1 MHGNTTSGSIVLNL
15 LERGPVLLEL
25 SHFLA
30 DADKGHGRLV
40 FVGGEAGVGKTWLVR
55 RFAELIRDRSPLL
68 IGSCDPLSTPRPL
81 GPLLDVVDRL
91 GDGDIDL
98 SRSKDQIFRDLLA
111 AVSSAKKTT
120 VLAFEDVHWADEA
133 TLDLLR
139 FLARR
144 IEDRHAVVIAT
155 FRNDEVG
162 DLHPLR
168 QVLGDTATA
177 PGARRLT
184 LHPLSIASVRTMASG
199 SGLDVNE
206 LYRRT
211 GGNPFFVS
219 EVVATPDELIPP
231 TIRDAVI
238 ARVARLSAR
247 ARTVLEA
254 ASAIGFR
261 SEPWLLNTI
270 TGADAEG
277 TEECLQSGVLIADD
291 EDGTYIFRHELAR
304 IAVLDTVA
312 LHRRNELNRRILHA
326 LQERDETKLN
336 AARLAHHA
344 DEAGDIDAVLAFAPE
359 AARRSSRLSAH
370 RDAIAHYER
379 ALRFADRL
387 PPNERAEIL
396 EEYAREC
403 AATDRYAE
411 AIAISRQ
418 VLDHWHNAG
427 DRFREGE
434 ISGFLCGCLVSN
446 GRVSEAQ
453 TLCRRSIELLEQF
466 PRGAELAEAYVR
478 QARIHIVEREYDDAI
493 RWSQKAQDLAE
504 EIRDVRAR
512 VLALHRFGSAT
523 LLKGDDEGERILR
536 FALSLARNAHI
547 PVEASGVYLALAG
560 NLFELYEFNR
570 AEPYLE
576 ESITFADEH
585 QLGGFLTPTLGWF
598 SLLRMYQ
605 GRWREVEEPAYNV
618 LNREH
623 VSVVGR
629 ILALTALGRLYAR
642 KGDSRAAKYLDDA
655 LDLAEPTGAVMYL
668 PPVHAARAEAAW
680 LAGDLDGV
688 RKEARAALEL
698 TLEKRHPWFAG
709 ELLSWLAI
717 TGETIDI
724 PDWIAPAF
732 GMQIAGDWQGA
743 ASEWKRRGCRYE
755 AAQALLGSED
765 ETLLRDALDTFESLG
780 AEPAAKHVRRQ
791 LRELGIKGIPRGPHE
806 STRSN
811 SAGLTRREIEI
822 VALLSDGLRN
832 SEIAERLFLSPKT
845 VDHHVS
851 SVLSKLGV
859 KARTHVR
866 SEAERR
872 GLLKNGEP
880 KGKK

>member
-1 MHGNTTSGSIVLNL
+1 M
-15 LERGPVLLEL
+15 LLEL
-25 SHFLA
+25 SRFLA

-40 FVGGEAGVGKTWLVR
+40 FVGGEAGVGKTWVLR
-55 RFAELIRDRSPLL
+55 RFAELIRDRSQLL

-81 GPLLDVVDRL
+81 GPLLDVADRL

-98 SRSKDQIFRDLLA
+98 SGTKDEIFRDLLA
-111 AVSSAKKTT
+111 AVSSSKTTT

-139 FLARR
+139 FVARR
-144 IEDRHAVVIAT
+144 IEDRRAVLIAT

-184 LHPLSIASVRTMASG
+184 LNPLSISSVRTMAAG
-199 SGLDVNE
+199 SGVDVNE
-206 LYRRT
+206 LYRQT

-219 EVVATPDELIPP
+219 EVLATPDELIPP
-231 TIRDAVI
+231 TVRDAVM

-247 ARTVLEA
+247 ARGVLEA

-261 SEPWLLNTI
+261 SEPWLLNTM
-270 TGADAEG
+270 TEADAEG
-277 TEECLQSGVLIADD
+277 IEECLQSGVLIADD

-312 LHRRNELNRRILHA
+312 THRRQDLNRRILDE
-326 LQERDETKLN
+326 LRKRDDTKLN

-359 AARRSSRLSAH
+359 AARRSSQLSAH

-379 ALRFADRL
+379 ALRFSDSL
-387 PPNERAEIL
+387 PPNARADVL
-396 EEYAREC
+396 AEYAREC
-403 AATDRYAE
+403 AATDRYDE
-411 AIAISRQ
+411 AIRISRQ
-418 VLDHWHNAG
+418 VVDHWQGNG
-427 DRFREGE
+427 DHFKEAE
-434 ISGFLCGCLVSN
+434 ILGFLSGCLVSN
-446 GRVSEAQ
+446 GRVTEAQ
-453 TLCRRSIELLEQF
+453 PLCSKAIELLEHF
-466 PRGAELAEAYVR
+466 PRGAALAEAYVR
-478 QARIHIVEREYDDAI
+478 QSRIQIVDSEYDDAVV
-493 RWSQKAQDLAE
+493 WSQKALDLAE
-504 EIRDVRAR
+504 DIGDVRAR
-512 VLALHRFGSAT
+512 VLALHRFGSAM
-523 LLKGDDEGERILR
+523 LLKGDDEGERILK
-536 FALSLARNAHI
+536 FALSLALSARI
-547 PVEASGVYLALAG
+547 PVEASGVYLALAA

-570 AEPYLE
+570 AAPYLE
-576 ESITFADEH
+576 QSLTFADEH
-585 QLGGFLTPTLGWF
+585 QLVGFLTPTLGWY
-598 SLLRMYQ
+598 SLLKMYQ
-605 GRWREVEEPAYNV
+605 GRWTEVEEPAYNV

-629 ILALTALGRLYAR
+629 ILALTALGRLYTR
-642 KGDSRAAKYLDDA
+642 KGDSRAPKFLDDA
-655 LDLAEPTGAVMYL
+655 LALAEPTRMVMYL
-668 PPVHAARAEAAW
+668 PPVRAARAEAAW

-688 RKEARAALEL
+688 KREAQSSLEL
-698 TLEKRHPWFAG
+698 TIEKRHPWFAG

-717 TGETIDI
+717 AGETVDI
-724 PDWIAPAF
+724 PEWIAPAF

-743 ASEWKRRGCRYE
+743 AEEWKRRGCPYE
-755 AAQALLGSED
+755 AAQALLGSDD
-765 ETLLRDALDTFESLG
+765 ESALRDALETFENLT
-780 AEPAAKHVRRQ
+780 AEPAAKHARRD
-791 LRELGIKGIPRGPHE
+791 LRELGVKGIPRGPHE

-822 VALLSDGLRN
+822 VQLLSEGLRN
-832 SEIAERLFLSPKT
+832 NEIAERLFLSPKT

-859 KARTHVR
+859 KARAQVR

-872 GLLKNGEP
+872 GLLKNGEL

>member
-40 FVGGEAGVGKTWLVR
+40 FVGGEAGVGKTWVLR
-55 RFAELIRDRSPLL
+55 RFAELIRDRSQLL

-81 GPLLDVVDRL
+81 GPLLDVADRL
-91 GDGDIDL
+91 GNGDIDL
-98 SRSKDQIFRDLLA
+98 SGTKDEIFRDLLA
-111 AVSSAKKTT
+111 AVSSTKTTT

-139 FLARR
+139 FVARR
-144 IEDRHAVVIAT
+144 IEDRRAVLIAT

-184 LHPLSIASVRTMASG
+184 LNPLSISSVRTMAAG
-199 SGLDVNE
+199 SGVDVNE
-206 LYRRT
+206 LYRQT

-219 EVVATPDELIPP
+219 EVLATPDELIPP
-231 TIRDAVI
+231 TVRDAVI

-247 ARTVLEA
+247 ARAVLEA

-261 SEPWLLNTI
+261 SEPWLLNAMTE
-270 TGADAEG
+270 ADAEG
-277 TEECLQSGVLIADD
+277 IEECLQSGVLIADD
-291 EDGTYIFRHELAR
+291 EDGTYIFRHELGR
-304 IAVLDTVA
+304 IAVLDTVVT
-312 LHRRNELNRRILHA
+312 HRRQDLNRRILDE
-326 LQERDETKLN
+326 LRKRDDTKLN

-344 DEAGDIDAVLAFAPE
+344 DEAGDIDAVIAFAPE
-359 AARRSSRLSAH
+359 AARRSSALSAH
-370 RDAIAHYER
+370 RDAIAHYQR
-379 ALRFADRL
+379 ALRFTDHL

-403 AATDRYAE
+403 AATDKYDE
-411 AIAISRQ
+411 AITISRQ
-418 VLDHWHNAG
+418 VVDHWHDAG
-427 DRFREGE
+427 DRFKEAD
-434 ISGFLCGCLVSN
+434 ILGFLSGCLVSN
-446 GRVSEAQ
+446 ARVGEAQ
-453 TLCRRSIELLEQF
+453 PLCSRAIELLEQF

-478 QARIHIVEREYDDAI
+478 QSRIEIVDRQYDDAI
-493 RWSQKAQDLAE
+493 RWSQKALDIAE
-504 EIRDVRAR
+504 EIGDVRAR

-523 LLKGDDEGERILR
+523 LLKGDDEGERILK
-536 FALSLARNAHI
+536 FALSLALGARI
-547 PVEASGVYLALAG
+547 PVEASGVYLALAA

-570 AEPYLE
+570 AAPYLE
-576 ESITFADEH
+576 QSLTFADEH
-585 QLGGFLTPTLGWF
+585 QLGGFLTPTLGWY
-598 SLLRMYQ
+598 SLLKMYQ
-605 GRWREVEEPAYNV
+605 GQWAEVEEPAYNV

-623 VSVVGR
+623 VSVVGK
-629 ILALTALGRLYAR
+629 ILALTALGRLYTR
-642 KGDSRAAKYLDDA
+642 KGDSRAAKILDDA
-655 LDLAEPTGAVMYL
+655 LALAEPTRMVMYL
-668 PPVHAARAEAAW
+668 PPVRAARAEAAW

-688 RKEARAALEL
+688 KTEAQSSLEL
-698 TLEKRHPWFAG
+698 TIEKRHPWFAG

-717 TGETIDI
+717 TGEPVDI
-724 PDWIAPAF
+724 PEWIAPAF

-743 ASEWKRRGCRYE
+743 AEEWKRRGCPYE
-755 AAQALLGSED
+755 AAQALLGSDD
-765 ETLLRDALDTFESLG
+765 ETALRDALEIFESLT
-780 AEPAAKHVRRQ
+780 AEPAAKHARRD
-791 LRELGIKGIPRGPHE
+791 LRELGVRGIPRGPHE

-822 VALLSDGLRN
+822 VQLLSEGLRN
-832 SEIAERLFLSPKT
+832 NEIAERLFLSPKT

-859 KARTHVR
+859 KARAQVR

-880 KGKK
+880 EGKK